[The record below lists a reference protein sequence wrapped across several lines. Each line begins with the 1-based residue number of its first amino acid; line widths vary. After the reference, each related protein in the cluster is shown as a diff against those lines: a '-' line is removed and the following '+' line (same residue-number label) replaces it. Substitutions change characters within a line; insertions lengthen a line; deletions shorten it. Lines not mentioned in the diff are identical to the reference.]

1 MSYVINEFTYLNF
14 KMHESLQNCT
24 GDDVESQPRRG
35 VTGELSDDATFTHY
49 DDIMVVSQII
59 HVYYLLFYALLL

>member
-1 MSYVINEFTYLNF
+1 
-14 KMHESLQNCT
+14 MHESLQNCT